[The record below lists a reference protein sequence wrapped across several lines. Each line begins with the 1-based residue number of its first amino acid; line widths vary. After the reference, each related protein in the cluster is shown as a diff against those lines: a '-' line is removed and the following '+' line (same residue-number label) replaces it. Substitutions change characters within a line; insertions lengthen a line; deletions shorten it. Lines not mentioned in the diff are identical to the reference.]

1 MTSNSKPTTLS
12 IKELLSGDGYVIPT
26 YQRNYAWGVDELAQ
40 LIQDVADY
48 ASENPAGRYYIGTLV
63 VFPRKND
70 EGTVIYETV
79 DGQQRLTTLNIILC
93 ALKNELSIKDLD
105 WYKRVNIS
113 FAYRKKSNLTLD
125 VLFTHNDTNQYED
138 LNEDILEVYKNCDAK
153 ISSILNEKKN
163 LSKEQFID
171 YFLNNVCIV
180 RVCVPE
186 QTDLNHYFEIMNS
199 RGVQLEMHEILK
211 ASLLDILNYSENAEA
226 DSLLAADIWESC
238 SVMTRYV
245 QMNFN
250 KERRD
255 ILFAKDWDRFG
266 WHCADDLF
274 NRSNL
279 GYKKNESKGFSLA
292 QIVSGKADLAGIEEE
307 TTNTTT
313 ASSYTPI
320 INFPNF
326 LLHVL
331 EIHVNS
337 DIALDDKQ
345 LLKEFY
351 RVLPKE
357 REEQVSFVKEFF
369 YKLLKIRYLLD
380 KFVVKREYTRSTEKW
395 AISRLYNNGKYYE
408 YINSF
413 NNQIIQDSLIKILT
427 MFHVSSPAQYR
438 KNWLNG
444 CLRYLFNHYDDDAQ
458 EQIDG
463 KDYLDYLESVSK
475 AYVCDRYLCKDDST
489 RSFRDILGD
498 PRNHKNEINNLSF
511 DRLDQGTAVEN
522 YLFNY
527 LDYQLWKSD
536 KAKWSSF
543 DFSFRSS
550 IEHFYP
556 QNPIDMDRMDEGPLN
571 SFGNLCLISRSMN
584 SRLSNYSPLAKK
596 EHYTNNREIESIKQ
610 RIMMSHV
617 NRNSDWNVDAIKA
630 HGDAMKAIIVNSLT
644 DQ

>member
-1 MTSNSKPTTLS
+1 MMSNSKPITLS
-12 IKELLSGDGYVIPT
+12 IKELLSGESYVIPT

-48 ASENPAGRYYIGTLV
+48 ASENPTGRYYIGTLV

-70 EGTVIYETV
+70 EGAVIYETV

-105 WYKRVNIS
+105 WYKKVNIS

-138 LNEDILEVYKNCDAK
+138 LNEDILEVYQNCDAK
-153 ISSILNEKKN
+153 ISAILNDKKS

-211 ASLLDILNYSENAEA
+211 ASLLDILNYSENADT

-245 QMNFN
+245 QMGFN
-250 KERRD
+250 KDRRD
-255 ILFAKDWDRFG
+255 ILFAKDWNRFG
-266 WHCADDLF
+266 WKSADDLF
-274 NRSNL
+274 NCRDL
-279 GYKKNESKGFSLA
+279 GYQKNESKGYSLK
-292 QIVSGKADLAGIEEE
+292 QIISGEADLAGVEEE
-307 TTNTTT
+307 SENTSVV
-313 ASSYTPI
+313 SSYTPI

-369 YKLLKIRYLLD
+369 FKLLKVRYLLD
-380 KFVVKREYTRSTEKW
+380 KFVVKREYSRSTEEW
-395 AISRLYNNGKYYE
+395 AISRLYNYGKSHS
-408 YINSF
+408 YISTFDNAQTQE
-413 NNQIIQDSLIKILT
+413 NLIKIQT

-444 CLRYLFNHYDDDAQ
+444 CLKYLFDHYEDNAK
-458 EQIDG
+458 EQIDSN
-463 KDYLDYLESVSK
+463 DYLNYLECVSR
-475 AYVCDRYLCKDDST
+475 AYVCDRYLCKEENT
-489 RSFRDILGD
+489 RPFRDILRD
-498 PRNHKNEINNLSF
+498 PKNLKNGINNLCF
-511 DRLDQGTAVEN
+511 KYLDNGTSVEN

-536 KAKWSSF
+536 KVKWSRF

-556 QNPIDMDRMDEGPLN
+556 QNPIDMDTMEEEPLN

-596 EHYTNNREIESIKQ
+596 DHYMKNRDIESIKQ
-610 RIMMSHV
+610 RIMMSLVHK
-617 NRNSDWNVDAIKA
+617 NSDWNVEAIKA
-630 HGDAMKAIIVNSLT
+630 HGDSMKAIIANSLT
-644 DQ
+644 D